1 MTVANS
7 LDFDVIVIG
16 GGHAGAEAAW
26 AAANLGASVAMVT
39 LDPQRIGQMSCNPA
53 IGGSA
58 KGQMVRELD
67 ALGGLMGLAADASG
81 IQFRTLNLSKGPAV
95 HGPRA
100 QCDKYR
106 YAAAVAGLLAARPN
120 LTLLGGEVADL
131 LVEPPI
137 NVAAAEGERP
147 LSRASRTGTHVSV
160 TDALASVTN
169 ARTSV
174 ADARTSVTNA
184 RTFAADARTS
194 VTNARTFAADARTS
208 VTNARTFVADA
219 RVSVTNA
226 RVPVTDAHVFGA
238 DTRVPATVACAA
250 AARATP
256 QTPGATGR
264 VRGVRLRDGRTLR
277 AAAVVVT
284 TGTFLRGLMHTGE
297 AKTAGGRV
305 GEAAAK
311 TLSGC
316 LARLGFELG
325 RLKTGTPPR
334 LRAGTIDWAAFEV
347 QPGDTSPRPF
357 SFLHEYAGE
366 PETGN
371 LKPECSE
378 SGHSGF
384 RFPVSGF
391 PPLPQVPC
399 HVGHTTPAAHEI
411 IRVNLHRA
419 PMFSGQIEGVGPRYC
434 PSIEDKIVRFAD
446 KPRHQI
452 FLEPESLDTDEI
464 YCNGIST
471 SLPADVQRAMLDA
484 IPGLEKAEMIRPGYA
499 VEYDMVW
506 PRQIRSTLETKLVS
520 GLFLAGQING
530 TSGYEEAAGQG
541 YVAGVNAAR
550 FADTGVGDF
559 VLRRDQAYIG
569 VMIDDL
575 VTKPP
580 TEPYRMFTSR
590 AEHRLSLRADN
601 ADERLTPVGR
611 EVGTVDD
618 ARWQAF
624 EAVRDATAAAVA
636 LLRKANVE
644 GISAFERLRRPGTS
658 LASLA
663 ANQGLNALLAVPG
676 DVARRVEIRALYDG
690 YLRRQDRDVA
700 DLASLETKLI
710 PPDLDYARVS
720 GLRNE
725 AREQLLRYAPRSLG
739 QALRLTGIN
748 PADVTLLAVHLSR
761 HATV

>member
-1 MTVANS
+1 MARS
-7 LDFDVIVIG
+7 QDFDVIVIG

-26 AAANLGASVAMVT
+26 AAASIGATVALVT
-39 LDPQRIGQMSCNPA
+39 LDPAKIGQMSCNPA
-53 IGGSA
+53 IGGTA

-67 ALGGLMGLAADASG
+67 ALGGLMGLAADAGG

-106 YAAAVAGLLAARPN
+106 YAAAVRHRLAGQNGLSVVA
-120 LTLLGGEVADL
+120 GEVAEL
-131 LVEPPI
+131 LVEDRRNASAHHGKPRAVEEAPPAI
-137 NVAAAEGERP
+137 YDAPPDAHDAPPVTHDAPPRAHD
-147 LSRASRTGTHVSV
+147 ASRTAPEAPPAAHG
-160 TDALASVTN
+160 ASPGDYE
-169 ARTSV
+169 AS
-174 ADARTSVTNA
+174 
-184 RTFAADARTS
+184 
-194 VTNARTFAADARTS
+194 
-208 VTNARTFVADA
+208 
-219 RVSVTNA
+219 
-226 RVPVTDAHVFGA
+226 PVTHEASRDAHDA
-238 DTRVPATVACAA
+238 S
-250 AARATP
+250 RATGDAP
-256 QTPGATGR
+256 PHQADEQINAGGERRRA
-264 VRGVRLRDGRTLR
+264 VGVRLADGRTLR
-277 AAAVVVT
+277 GAAVVVT

-297 AKTAGGRV
+297 HRTEGGRV
-305 GEAAAK
+305 GEGAS
-311 TLSGC
+311 TGLSAD
-316 LARLGFELG
+316 LKRLGFELG

-334 LRAGTIDWAAFEV
+334 LRAATIDWKAFEV
-347 QPGDTSPRPF
+347 QPGDATPRPF
-357 SFLHEYAGE
+357 SFLHEYAQNW
-366 PETGN
+366 T
-371 LKPECSE
+371 
-378 SGHSGF
+378 
-384 RFPVSGF
+384 
-391 PPLPQVPC
+391 PPLEQVPC
-399 HVGHTTPAAHEI
+399 HIGHTTPAAHDL
-411 IRVNLHRA
+411 IRHNLHRA

-446 KPRHQI
+446 KERHQI

-484 IPGLEKAEMIRPGYA
+484 IPGLARAEMIRPGYA
-499 VEYDMVW
+499 VEYDVVW
-506 PRQIRSTLETKLVS
+506 PHQIRSTLETKRVA

-550 FADTGVGDF
+550 LAVAGGEGGEGGADF
-559 VLRRDQAYIG
+559 VLGRDQAYIG

-601 ADERLTPVGR
+601 ADERLTAVGR
-611 EVGTVDD
+611 AVGTVDD
-618 ARWQAF
+618 ARWAAF
-624 EAVRDATAAAVA
+624 GSARDETERAVA
-636 LLRKANVE
+636 LLRDVKIDGVA
-644 GISAFERLRRPGTS
+644 AFERLRRPEAT

-663 ANQGLNALLAVPG
+663 AHASLSSLQHLDA

-700 DLASLETKLI
+700 GLASLETKLI
-710 PPDLDYARVS
+710 PSDLDYRRVS

-739 QALRLTGIN
+739 QALRLSGIN
-748 PADVTLLAVHLSR
+748 PADVTLLAVHLAR
-761 HATV
+761 RD